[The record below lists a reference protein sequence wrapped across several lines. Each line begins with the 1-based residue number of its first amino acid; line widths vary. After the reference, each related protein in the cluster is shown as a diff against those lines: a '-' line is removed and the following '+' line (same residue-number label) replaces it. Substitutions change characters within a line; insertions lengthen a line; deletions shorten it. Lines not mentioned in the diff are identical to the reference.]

1 MANGMQNKS
10 DLRKFYGN
18 IKSHVISQLQAG
30 HCDQYFKN
38 GILGLEVRIMGR
50 TTFKQPAMDKEND
63 DLIN

>member
-1 MANGMQNKS
+1 M
-10 DLRKFYGN
+10 
-18 IKSHVISQLQAG
+18 ISQLQAG

-50 TTFKQPAMDKEND
+50 TTFKQPAMDKESD